1 MVCWGYFC
9 FKDKNLGHHLDPTVM
24 VLITNSKDFKN
35 IETAEGKVDSGKE
48 IIAIQNEVSPKP
60 DLAIQ

>member
-1 MVCWGYFC
+1 
-9 FKDKNLGHHLDPTVM
+9 M